1 MRLLDARLLT
11 LQSFMDDFP
20 PYAILSHCWE
30 DEEVVFADLS
40 DMESAK
46 RKRGFDKIEM
56 TCKQAI
62 KDGLDYVWIDTC
74 CIDKSSS
81 AELSEAINSMFAW
94 YRTSEKCYAYLAD
107 VDEENDFANSKWFTR
122 AWTLQ
127 ELLAPSSV
135 QKGSTT
141 GMEFFSRQWEPLGSK
156 LGLSETIAGIT
167 GIDKEYLEGKS
178 FSSAS
183 ISMRMSWAAE
193 RRATRGEDVAYS
205 LLGIF
210 DVNMPLLYGE
220 GKVKAFRRLQKEI
233 MKMSEDETLFAWE
246 TTQVFTDSSSTDV
259 LASDPKDFFEARNL
273 VPFAPENPVVPY
285 SMTHRGL
292 RIWLELAHFNE
303 PEEGKSES
311 KLRDE
316 IKPLRSPVMIWSS
329 QDLVWATLRCHVAHD
344 FNHRVIIPLRHLTA
358 DIYVRDT
365 STNVA
370 LAPSKLWPCFNPS
383 RELYIRNS
391 RTASIASSV
400 QRRFGFLIRNLPK
413 GFDILN
419 VHPKGTWN
427 EKDRI
432 LQREADSSGARFW
445 HASLQLGLPQD
456 NSPLQKRYVKFLGL
470 GCEYVPEKETPNPWC
485 HLDDAVRNVDDVGL
499 EAFHGVRNLNETSF
513 SVSHCLSID
522 GKQSNIVLQ
531 VSINR
536 EAIFGQ
542 RMFVVDIECVP
553 RNRKLTVPEKAMREK
568 MAGPSITVL
577 PRSHNFEANRNFEPN
592 RNAVES
598 RPWVRS

>member
-1 MRLLDARLLT
+1 
-11 LQSFMDDFP
+11 
-20 PYAILSHCWE
+20 
-30 DEEVVFADLS
+30 
-40 DMESAK
+40 
-46 RKRGFDKIEM
+46 
-56 TCKQAI
+56 
-62 KDGLDYVWIDTC
+62 
-74 CIDKSSS
+74 
-81 AELSEAINSMFAW
+81 
-94 YRTSEKCYAYLAD
+94 
-107 VDEENDFANSKWFTR
+107 
-122 AWTLQ
+122 
-127 ELLAPSSV
+127 
-135 QKGSTT
+135 
-141 GMEFFSRQWEPLGSK
+141 
-156 LGLSETIAGIT
+156 
-167 GIDKEYLEGKS
+167 
-178 FSSAS
+178 
-183 ISMRMSWAAE
+183 
-193 RRATRGEDVAYS
+193 
-205 LLGIF
+205 
-210 DVNMPLLYGE
+210 LLYGE

-531 VSINR
+531 VSINQ

-577 PRSHNFEANRNFEPN
+577 PRSHNSDANRNFEANRNS
-592 RNAVES
+592 VEG
-598 RPWVRS
+598 RPWIRS